1 MIELIQCSMCKAV
14 LESGADVCEIGL
26 VPTPLLYFS
35 TISNNSRGGVMV
47 TGSHNPKN
55 YNGFKL
61 ILDGLPFYGEDLINL
76 KKKNLIIYTKMI

>member
-1 MIELIQCSMCKAV
+1 
-14 LESGADVCEIGL
+14 
-26 VPTPLLYFS
+26 
-35 TISNNSRGGVMV
+35 MV

-76 KKKNLIIYTKMI
+76 KKRAQNFLLEKNMGKKEKVNFESEYLKNIFNNFSQGRKLNIVWDSGNG

>member
-1 MIELIQCSMCKAV
+1 
-14 LESGADVCEIGL
+14 
-26 VPTPLLYFS
+26 
-35 TISNNSRGGVMV
+35 MV

-76 KKKNLIIYTKMI
+76 KKRAQNFLLEKNMGKKEKVNFESEY